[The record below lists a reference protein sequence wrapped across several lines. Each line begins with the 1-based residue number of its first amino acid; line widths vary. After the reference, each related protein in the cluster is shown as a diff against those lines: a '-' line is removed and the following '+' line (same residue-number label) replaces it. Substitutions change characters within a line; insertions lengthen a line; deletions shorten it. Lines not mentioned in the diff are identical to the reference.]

1 MGRGGGGGGG
11 GGVKMLTIY
20 NILILMFEVF
30 STL

>member
-1 MGRGGGGGGG
+1 MDEGWEEEG